1 MLKKTKW
8 RVFLLAVAGIFSAGI
23 VLGGSIL
30 TVQVRDGQVRAT
42 PSFLG
47 KIIGTLHYGD
57 RVTVLST
64 NGDWNQVN
72 TPRVRGWMHRSS
84 TTKSSISL
92 QAGRNNASLAA
103 SNDELALA
111 GKGFNKQV
119 ESAFKAKNPKMDY
132 AWVDRM
138 ENMKVSQE
146 EMARFLDQ
154 GGLAPEGGAR

>member
-8 RVFLLAVAGIFSAGI
+8 RVVLLAVAGIFSAGL
-23 VLGGSIL
+23 VLGGNML

-57 RVTVLST
+57 RVTVLGKT
-64 NGDWNQVN
+64 GDWSQVN
-72 TPRVRGWMHRSS
+72 TPRVRGWMHSAS
-84 TTKSSISL
+84 LTKNNISL
-92 QAGRNNASLAA
+92 QAGRSNAPLAA

-138 ENMKVSQE
+138 ETMKVSPE
-146 EMARFLDQ
+146 EMARFLKQ